1 MYIYIVRL
9 IQHLRDLALRSPA
22 KAAVCV
28 GHSML
33 FRRIFR
39 RVFAKN
45 AGGGGGWADSPL
57 GRMLQE
63 HVLANCGVAA
73 LDLDS
78 NGAII
83 ESRLLF
89 GSGFRIG
96 HVDPAED

>member
-1 MYIYIVRL
+1 M
-9 IQHLRDLALRSPA
+9 
-22 KAAVCV
+22 CV

-39 RVFAKN
+39 KVFAKN

-96 HVDPAED
+96 HVDPSED